1 LINKYYNKTTI
12 DNSLNLK
19 QNNLTFS
26 SPFINNANT
35 ISINLSAY
43 DLITDRQAAI
53 NTVNNVLNTCIK
65 IDNTYTG
72 DIK

>member
-1 LINKYYNKTTI
+1 LATSLNASI

-19 QNNLTFS
+19 QKNLIFS
-26 SPFINNANT
+26 SPFIDYANT

-53 NTVNNVLNTCIK
+53 NLNR
-65 IDNTYTG
+65 
-72 DIK
+72 